1 MRFLMTQQACVVSNL
16 SLELA
21 QNKLFTNLSFQL
33 PIGQFTGLIGRNGQG
48 KSLLMSIL
56 HGEKTTLPYSGQISW
71 LRPHQDLH
79 QLQRIQSA
87 TIAETLEIEDLYFC
101 FERISNGT
109 ATLTDFDQVEH
120 LWHLPSEWQQLLE
133 SADLPTDLGKS
144 TNQLSEGQ
152 KTKLAL
158 CRLFL
163 T

>member
-1 MRFLMTQQACVVSNL
+1 MTQQACVVSNL

-71 LRPHQDLH
+71 LRQHQHLH

-87 TIAETLEIEDLYFC
+87 TIA
-101 FERISNGT
+101 
-109 ATLTDFDQVEH
+109 
-120 LWHLPSEWQQLLE
+120 
-133 SADLPTDLGKS
+133 
-144 TNQLSEGQ
+144 
-152 KTKLAL
+152 
-158 CRLFL
+158 
-163 T
+163 